1 VSHKRRDLAKRFD
14 QFCGRLNDGL
24 IAVTIVLAALVFLA
38 AAYRTA
44 EILVMPSGFETIGT
58 T

>member
-1 VSHKRRDLAKRFD
+1 LAERFD
-14 QFCGRLNDGL
+14 RFGGRLNDVL

-38 AAYRTA
+38 AVYRTA
-44 EILVMPSGFETIGT
+44 EILVIPSGLETIGT

>member
-1 VSHKRRDLAKRFD
+1 VNQGRRDLAERFN

-24 IAVTIVLAALVFLA
+24 IAVTIVLAALLFLV
-38 AAYRTA
+38 AAYRAA
-44 EILVMPSGFETIGT
+44 ETLVIPQGFETIGT

>member
-1 VSHKRRDLAKRFD
+1 LAKRFD
-14 QFCGRLNDGL
+14 QFCGRLNNGL
-24 IAVTIVLAALVFLA
+24 IAVTIVLAALVFLV